1 MEVCKERHINGKNES
16 VGGFFLFKMRNL
28 NILNFFLTVLPYKML
43 ESLLRELCNN
53 NKKNS
58 SLQFMMYQFIS
69 VKL

>member
-1 MEVCKERHINGKNES
+1 
-16 VGGFFLFKMRNL
+16 
-28 NILNFFLTVLPYKML
+28 ML